1 MLDAISPLVLPRRKA
16 RVTTKNV
23 TGSPLSEYLAD
34 ARRSERRRTVRFWC
48 KKIYSCSEFI
58 QRARAMTLSVSAV
71 FGHFFGLSVDAGFM
85 LVRCARKCHMS
96 GRWQSG
102 AVHRRREGW
111 RIRRYAA
118 VLSLGAL
125 SVWIAAKLNN
135 EDQPGVRA
143 VFALDSRLQQDTLTI
158 GDFPLCRL
166 LLSNDA
172 NYPWFILVPRRDDI
186 SELFQL
192 DVADQQ
198 QLWQE
203 TTALAELLKDLFD
216 ADKLNVA
223 TLGNVVAQL
232 HMHVI
237 VRKRDDAAWPAPVW
251 GKHPA
256 KPYSAEQVAAIRE
269 RLRLVLTEH
278 FTFVEG

>member
-1 MLDAISPLVLPRRKA
+1 MSLLSDCSGGPGQLQVLKSRP
-16 RVTTKNV
+16 
-23 TGSPLSEYLAD
+23 GSLMVHGLGKCLLSGLCCLAGHCHRE
-34 ARRSERRRTVRFWC
+34 ARR
-48 KKIYSCSEFI
+48 I
-58 QRARAMTLSVSAV
+58 
-71 FGHFFGLSVDAGFM
+71 H
-85 LVRCARKCHMS
+85 
-96 GRWQSG
+96 
-102 AVHRRREGW
+102 
-111 RIRRYAA
+111 RYAA
-118 VLSLGAL
+118 CLSLGAL
-125 SVWIAAKLNN
+125 PVGMAAKLNDV
-135 EDQPGVRA
+135 DQPGVHA

-223 TLGNVVAQL
+223 TLGNVVSQL

-256 KPYSAEQVAAIRE
+256 RPYSAEQVAAIRE

-278 FTFVEG
+278 FTFLEG